1 MSKEMRKLI
10 DDFNTFNNKKLNEG
24 IKDTM
29 VGKIFTSD
37 YDEGLNKLFLDIKNN
52 FNDDNLIDIEDG
64 MGTIEYTMD
73 NGDVLSVRDDTF
85 FSIPGYTIKIND
97 DELDSSFLISRK
109 IYNFLKKKR
118 DIKYKERDLY
128 KVNKEKEDKLRKIE
142 LDKQKELDKLSRFKS
157 KYK

>member
-1 MSKEMRKLI
+1 MKKII

-64 MGTIEYTMD
+64 MGTIQYKMD
-73 NGDVLSVRDDTF
+73 NGDFLSVRDDTF
-85 FSIPGYTIKIND
+85 FAIPGYTIKIND

-118 DIKYKERDLY
+118 DIKYKEKDLY
-128 KVNKEKEDKLRKIE
+128 RGSKEKENKLKKIE
-142 LDKQKELDKLSRFKS
+142 LDKKRELDKLSRFKS

>member
-109 IYNFLKKKR
+109 IYKFLKEKR

-128 KVNKEKEDKLRKIE
+128 KVNKEKEDKLRKNE
-142 LDKQKELDKLSRFKS
+142 LDKKKELDKLSRFKS

>member
-1 MSKEMRKLI
+1 MGKTI
-10 DDFNTFNNKKLNEG
+10 YDFNTFNKKLNEG

-37 YDEGLNKLFLDIKNN
+37 YDEGLNKLFLDIKAN

-64 MGTIEYTMD
+64 MGTIQYKMD
-73 NGDVLSVRDDTF
+73 NGDVLSVRDDAF

-97 DELDSSFLISRK
+97 DELNSSFLLSRK

-118 DIKYKERDLY
+118 DIKYKEKDL
-128 KVNKEKEDKLRKIE
+128 NKSSREKENELRKNE
-142 LDKQKELDKLSRFKS
+142 LDKQRELDKLSRFKS

>member
-1 MSKEMRKLI
+1 MCKLI
-10 DDFNTFNNKKLNEG
+10 YDFNTFNNKKLNEG

-29 VGKIFTSD
+29 IGKIFTSD
-37 YDEGLNKLFLDIKNN
+37 YDENLNKLLSDIKNN

-64 MGTIEYTMD
+64 MGTIKYTMD

-97 DELDSSFLISRK
+97 DELDASFLISRK
-109 IYNFLKKKR
+109 FYNFLKQKR

-128 KVNKEKEDKLRKIE
+128 KIRKEKENKLGKIE
-142 LDKQKELDKLSRFKS
+142 LNKQRELDKLSRFKS
-157 KYK
+157 KYNKL

>member
-109 IYNFLKKKR
+109 IYKFLKEKR

-128 KVNKEKEDKLRKIE
+128 KVNKEKEDKLRKNE
-142 LDKQKELDKLSRFKS
+142 LNKKKELDKLSRFKS

>member
-1 MSKEMRKLI
+1 MSKEMRQLI

-109 IYNFLKKKR
+109 IYKFLKEKR

-128 KVNKEKEDKLRKIE
+128 KVNKEKEDKLRKNE
-142 LDKQKELDKLSRFKS
+142 LDKKKELDKLSRFKS

>member
-1 MSKEMRKLI
+1 MRKLI
-10 DDFNTFNNKKLNEG
+10 DDFNTFNSKKLNEG

-37 YDEGLNKLFLDIKNN
+37 YDEGLNKIFLDIKNN
-52 FNDDNLIDIEDG
+52 FNNDNLIDIEDG
-64 MGTIEYTMD
+64 IGTIEYTMD

-118 DIKYKERDLY
+118 DIKYKEEELY
-128 KVNKEKEDKLRKIE
+128 KVNKEKENNLRKIE
-142 LDKQKELDKLSRFKS
+142 LDKQKELGKLSRFKS
-157 KYK
+157 KYE